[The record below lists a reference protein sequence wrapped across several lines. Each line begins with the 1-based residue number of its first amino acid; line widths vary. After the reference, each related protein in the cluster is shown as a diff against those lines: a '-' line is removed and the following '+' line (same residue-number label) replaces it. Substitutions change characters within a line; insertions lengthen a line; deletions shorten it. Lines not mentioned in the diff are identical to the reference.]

1 LLLFLAISFSMVMHV
16 INLPIALGLVVV
28 GACLNGAWQNRAA
41 FLTIVGALLLGAMA
55 MLAVAVVGFKEW
67 TLAPQ
72 SPPFLTA
79 RSIEDGPGR
88 LYLLAHCPRIGVV
101 MCDHLDKLDD
111 NTEQLIWAADG
122 VYCAIPPQERAAMR
136 AEDKDLYIAAALG
149 HPWMQI
155 EAMTRNALRQLVT
168 FGVQEY
174 YIGSW
179 SEHTAD
185 NMTLH
190 LPQHQGEWATIA
202 SGIEYLVVIASVGAI
217 ILNYRR
223 LTQEH
228 LVLLIIATVL
238 HNCYRVIVLSLVITF
253 QSLRSISEKTRV
265 FRPLQPT

>member
-1 LLLFLAISFSMVMHV
+1 
-16 INLPIALGLVVV
+16 
-28 GACLNGAWQNRAA
+28 
-41 FLTIVGALLLGAMA
+41 
-55 MLAVAVVGFKEW
+55 
-67 TLAPQ
+67 
-72 SPPFLTA
+72 
-79 RSIEDGPGR
+79 
-88 LYLLAHCPRIGVV
+88 
-101 MCDHLDKLDD
+101 
-111 NTEQLIWAADG
+111 
-122 VYCAIPPQERAAMR
+122 MR

-185 NMTLH
+185 KMTLH
-190 LPQHQGEWATIA
+190 LPEHQGEWATIA